1 MEDRAVEVAP
11 PCERLVEAKW
21 EVPAVAVEPALLLD
35 EVQEQHARERG
46 QGEGVAI
53 GGAMRGGSEPLG
65 EPGEQGPEGAE
76 EAVRDALGAERFT
89 DAEAERE
96 GRLARRGSEPLH
108 RGDGRATG
116 GLERGLRH
124 APHRARAPAP
134 APP

>member
-53 GGAMRGGSEPLG
+53 GGAMRGGGEPLG
-65 EPGEQGPEGAE
+65 EPGEQGPGGAG
-76 EAVRDALGAERFT
+76 EAGRDALRAERFT
-89 DAEAERE
+89 DAEAERA
-96 GRLARRGSEPLH
+96 GRLAPRGSEPLQ
-108 RGDGRATG
+108 RGEGPGPGGVPRGR
-116 GLERGLRH
+116 RQ
-124 APHRARAPAP
+124 AP
-134 APP
+134 